1 MGTGLFAGRR
11 FVRAACAAHGDGVVI
26 VGLTGFGGVVCGR
39 VWRLGTP
46 GLRAARFGTRVSPWV
61 VRCVG

>member
-11 FVRAACAAHGDGVVI
+11 FVSQLVALRGSFLA
-26 VGLTGFGGVVCGR
+26 VGFIGFGGVVCGR

-46 GLRAARFGTRVSPWV
+46 GLRAARFGTRVSLWV